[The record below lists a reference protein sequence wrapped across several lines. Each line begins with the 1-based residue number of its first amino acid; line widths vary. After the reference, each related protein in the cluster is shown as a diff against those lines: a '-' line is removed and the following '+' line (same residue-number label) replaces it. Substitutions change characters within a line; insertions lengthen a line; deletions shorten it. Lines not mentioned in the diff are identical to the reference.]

1 MCGHISM
8 LQNGT
13 MQHGGVFSIFTA
25 EQQPGYPGS
34 CSTTFTAFFSQLDP
48 SPQTP
53 VNTRKI
59 GLFIVGES
67 AVIKLFN
74 HDDLFENKKPALL

>member
-1 MCGHISM
+1 M
-8 LQNGT
+8 LQFGT

-25 EQQPGYPGS
+25 EQRPSYPGS
-34 CSTTFTAFFSQLDP
+34 CSTTFTAFFSKLHP
-48 SPQTP
+48 PPKMP

-74 HDDLFENKKPALL
+74 YDDLFENKKPALL

>member
-1 MCGHISM
+1 M
-8 LQNGT
+8 
-13 MQHGGVFSIFTA
+13 
-25 EQQPGYPGS
+25 
-34 CSTTFTAFFSQLDP
+34 
-48 SPQTP
+48 P